1 MTSLGLDSQGMA
13 DATAGLPEQ
22 VEDAA
27 AAAQRVGELP
37 DRADIANVLVLGM
50 GGSGVGGGGGGR
62 PDFAQAGGKNEA
74 EIEAALAFARTH
86 LESALG

>member
-27 AAAQRVGELP
+27 AAAQRVGEPELKG
-37 DRADIANVLVLGM
+37 DHRAEKRGAE
-50 GGSGVGGGGGGR
+50 GGDG
-62 PDFAQAGGKNEA
+62 AH
-74 EIEAALAFARTH
+74 ALA
-86 LESALG
+86 E